1 MDTESWL
8 SAGTI
13 SNDLFAKEFL
23 LLQMVLTQLP
33 RLKKWLIR
41 FGLLILSC
49 LIIFWTGA
57 HLFVP
62 GLIKKSASEFGAKI
76 GYEIA
81 YQDLSISPLRLKLE
95 LDGFQ
100 LSKIGSAKLLEF
112 KKLIITVK
120 WTKLVL
126 GELGFDEILL
136 VEPKVLVEKKLP
148 KGAHSGMWNWQ
159 ELIAAIEKSIPP
171 ADPAESKK
179 AFKISIDELQVSSA
193 SFNLLDDSTKLKEEL
208 SPFTMKLLDVAN
220 YDKQGVVTGVRGQ
233 YDFNLGAL
241 QVLVPGINKTITY
254 QRVAISG
261 GLDNPL
267 PGKLGAQLNV
277 KLDDGAIRSHWDFNT
292 DSKSVE
298 GKLDLENLATAPL
311 IALLPANKELI
322 GKSGALN
329 SALTVKFGQ
338 EADIVAGDLHISDLA
353 ILEKDQKHPLMLW
366 KMADI
371 RQFEYKS
378 LKSKR
383 ATSNGLSIDELIV
396 DSPTLQFEI
405 NEEGFSNFR
414 RLFSKPSAEQKTG
427 QADAPKPKEATTFNL
442 DIRSTNLKNGE
453 VFFSDLA
460 MRPNFKVDVKKF
472 NATLLGVS
480 NTPGRFATVAMDGVV
495 AGSGSMRAK
504 GQASFDDPR
513 RNHDILM
520 TFRNLPLSA
529 FNPAVMTF
537 AGYQIASGRLNLN
550 LNYKA
555 KDGELNGSN
564 QIIIKKVVLGDEVPD
579 FTGKKLPLGL
589 AIALLEDSDDTI
601 DVTVKIAGNVD
612 SPEFSASG
620 LVWQAIS
627 NVLTNIATA
636 PFRALAALIG
646 VGGEEGINAV
656 PGEAVFLAVDQDRLE
671 KFGEYLIKRPN
682 SSLEIIGTYDP
693 VQDRKELAR
702 AKADSAIL
710 KDSGFKLIPGE
721 PIPVP
726 SLSDPRVQSGLKSAY
741 AQYIGRIKLGQ
752 RLLTLP
758 DGEQRNEQLR
768 NELIAGIEITDA
780 ELKELAKSRA
790 KAAYGFMIKSDS
802 SLKDRIQ
809 LGKVKTVEAGKEGIP
824 LDVEIRI
831 K

>member
-1 MDTESWL
+1 
-8 SAGTI
+8 
-13 SNDLFAKEFL
+13 
-23 LLQMVLTQLP
+23 MVLTQLP

-49 LIIFWTGA
+49 VIIFWAGA

-682 SSLEIIGTYDP
+682 SSLEILGTYDP

-780 ELKELAKSRA
+780 ELKELAKARA

-809 LGKVKTVEAGKEGIP
+809 LGDVKTVEAGKEGIP
-824 LDVEIRI
+824 LDVEVRI

>member
-1 MDTESWL
+1 
-8 SAGTI
+8 
-13 SNDLFAKEFL
+13 
-23 LLQMVLTQLP
+23 MVLTQLP

-41 FGLLILSC
+41 FGILILSC
-49 LIIFWTGA
+49 VIIFWAGA

-95 LDGFQ
+95 LDGFR
-100 LSKIGSAKLLEF
+100 LAKSGSAKLLEF

-120 WTKLVL
+120 WTKLVV

-752 RLLTLP
+752 RLLMLP

-809 LGKVKTVEAGKEGIP
+809 LGDVKTVEAGKEGIP
-824 LDVEIRI
+824 LDVEVRI

>member
-1 MDTESWL
+1 
-8 SAGTI
+8 
-13 SNDLFAKEFL
+13 
-23 LLQMVLTQLP
+23 MVLTQLP

-41 FGLLILSC
+41 FGILILSC
-49 LIIFWTGA
+49 VIIFWAGA

-100 LSKIGSAKLLEF
+100 LSKTGSAKLLEF

-682 SSLEIIGTYDP
+682 SSLEILGTYDP

-809 LGKVKTVEAGKEGIP
+809 LGDVKTVEAGKEGIP
-824 LDVEIRI
+824 LDVEVRI

>member
-1 MDTESWL
+1 
-8 SAGTI
+8 
-13 SNDLFAKEFL
+13 
-23 LLQMVLTQLP
+23 MVLTQLP

-41 FGLLILSC
+41 FGILILSC
-49 LIIFWTGA
+49 VIIFWAGA

-95 LDGFQ
+95 LDGFR
-100 LSKIGSAKLLEF
+100 LAKSGSAKLLEF

-148 KGAHSGMWNWQ
+148 KGTHSGMWNWQ

-710 KDSGFKLIPGE
+710 KDAGFKLIPGE

-809 LGKVKTVEAGKEGIP
+809 LGDVKTVEAGKEGIP
-824 LDVEIRI
+824 LDVEVRI

>member
-1 MDTESWL
+1 
-8 SAGTI
+8 
-13 SNDLFAKEFL
+13 
-23 LLQMVLTQLP
+23 MVLTQLP

-41 FGLLILSC
+41 FGILILSC
-49 LIIFWTGA
+49 VIIFWAGA

-120 WTKLVL
+120 WTKLVV

-809 LGKVKTVEAGKEGIP
+809 LGDVKTVEAGKEGIP
-824 LDVEIRI
+824 LDVEVRI

>member
-1 MDTESWL
+1 M
-8 SAGTI
+8 
-13 SNDLFAKEFL
+13 
-23 LLQMVLTQLP
+23 
-33 RLKKWLIR
+33 
-41 FGLLILSC
+41 
-49 LIIFWTGA
+49 
-57 HLFVP
+57 
-62 GLIKKSASEFGAKI
+62 
-76 GYEIA
+76 
-81 YQDLSISPLRLKLE
+81 
-95 LDGFQ
+95 
-100 LSKIGSAKLLEF
+100 
-112 KKLIITVK
+112 
-120 WTKLVL
+120 
-126 GELGFDEILL
+126 
-136 VEPKVLVEKKLP
+136 LVEKRLH

-159 ELIAAIEKSIPP
+159 ELIAAIEKSMPP
-171 ADPAESKK
+171 TDPAESKK
-179 AFKISIDELQVSSA
+179 ALKMSVDELQVSSA
-193 SFNLLDDSTKLKEEL
+193 SLSLLDDSTKLKEEL
-208 SPFTMKLLDVAN
+208 TPFTMKLLNVAN

-254 QRVAISG
+254 QRVTISG

-292 DSKSVE
+292 DSKSVD
-298 GKLDLENLATAPL
+298 GKLELENLAIAPL
-311 IALLPANKELI
+311 IALLPANSELI
-322 GKSGALN
+322 GKSGAMNATL
-329 SALTVKFGQ
+329 SLKFGPD
-338 EADIVAGDLHISDLA
+338 ADVVAGDIHISDLA
-353 ILEKDQKHPLMLW
+353 ILEKDQKHPLILW

-371 RQFEYKS
+371 RQFEYKR
-378 LKSKR
+378 LKSKE
-383 ATSNGLSIDELIV
+383 ASNNSLSINELIV
-396 DSPTLQFEI
+396 DSPSLQFEI

-414 RLFSKPSAEQKTG
+414 RLFAKPLAEQKAET
-427 QADAPKPKEATTFNL
+427 ADAPKSKESSAFIL
-442 DIRSTNLKNGE
+442 DIRSANLKNGE

-460 MRPNFKVDVKKF
+460 MRPHLKVDVKKF
-472 NATLLGVS
+472 NATLLGIS
-480 NTPGRFATVAMDGVV
+480 NVPGRYATVAMDGVV

-537 AGYQIASGRLNLN
+537 AGYQIASGQLNLN

-579 FTGKKLPLGL
+579 FAGKKLPLGL

-646 VGGEEGINAV
+646 VGSEEGINAV
-656 PGEAVFLAVDQDRLE
+656 PGEAAFLVVDQDRLE
-671 KFGEYLIKRPN
+671 KFGEYLSKRPN
-682 SSLEIIGTYDP
+682 SSLVIMGTYDP

-710 KDSGFKLIPGE
+710 RDAGFKLIPGE

-758 DGEQRNEQLR
+758 DGERRNEQLH

-780 ELKELAKSRA
+780 ELRELASARA
-790 KAAYGFMIKSDS
+790 KVAYGLMSKSDS
-802 SLKDRIQ
+802 SLQDRIQ
-809 LGKVKTVEAGKEGIP
+809 IGEVKTVEAGKEGIP

>member
-1 MDTESWL
+1 
-8 SAGTI
+8 
-13 SNDLFAKEFL
+13 
-23 LLQMVLTQLP
+23 MVLTQLP

-41 FGLLILSC
+41 FGILILSC
-49 LIIFWTGA
+49 VIIFWAGA

-95 LDGFQ
+95 LDGFR
-100 LSKIGSAKLLEF
+100 LAKSGSAKLLEF

-120 WTKLVL
+120 WTKLVV

-682 SSLEIIGTYDP
+682 SSLEILGTYDP

-809 LGKVKTVEAGKEGIP
+809 LGDVKTVEAGKEGIP
-824 LDVEIRI
+824 LDVEVRI